1 LRLSRP
7 NPRVGRLS
15 ASATMWP
22 DKWFSSTE
30 SGLQAAFVRSICK
43 VGELESWEVGKLES
57 WEVGKL
63 ESWRVGKWGSWRVGE
78 LESWEVGKLESWEVE
93 KLEMQ
98 GWVSNPPVHGFAP
111 IAPCQSPLARCFYF
125 RLSTFDF
132 QLSTQF
138 RQELVPSTFY
148 RGNFKPDPL
157 FPGCR
162 IPCRRRGAPVRRSRR
177 HRDPPLPPVP
187 LTA

>member
-1 LRLSRP
+1 MRLSRP

-78 LESWEVGKLESWEVE
+78 LESGEVGKLESWEVE

-111 IAPCQSPLARCFYF
+111 IAPRQMFFLQTFNF
-125 RLSTFDF
+125 RLSFARNWYLLHSTGGTSSLILFF
-132 QLSTQF
+132 QGVEPLAEDAVHRRDDHEGIGIGPCHQF
-138 RQELVPSTFY
+138 L
-148 RGNFKPDPL
+148 
-157 FPGCR
+157 
-162 IPCRRRGAPVRRSRR
+162 
-177 HRDPPLPPVP
+177 
-187 LTA
+187 